1 MTKYI
6 DNYNLLQFRVFGLK
20 LISTLVPGYFAGYAQ
35 KEFISVHTLASRA
48 SNESENFAVIPSP
61 LTILSAKKYFF
72 FEGKDGFQSI
82 TSEIEYE
89 FINKNIMIF

>member
-1 MTKYI
+1 MLEL
-6 DNYNLLQFRVFGLK
+6 NLIF
-20 LISTLVPGYFAGYAQ
+20 TLVPGYFAGYAQ

-48 SNESENFAVIPSP
+48 SNDSENFAVIPSP

-89 FINKNIMIF
+89 FTNKNIMIF